1 MSGQPAPP
9 LTTGL
14 SQLLVAFTIEC
25 DNEFEHRMPHRTA
38 ADRGAGHGPWL
49 VSMAMWVNFLRLI
62 PAEGLPL
69 RELAGPHGVPKL
81 SGLQRWGYLV
91 VEPDPDDQRPVPP
104 PSDWLVWPT
113 RAGRQAQELWR
124 PLAGE
129 VEQRWR
135 VRFGSESVDELRD
148 ALLALGSQ
156 LDADL
161 PHYPPVL
168 GHGLFANTAT
178 PPPGP
183 AAETPDLSVLMSR
196 VLVAF
201 TTEFEAR
208 SQVSLALHA
217 DVLRIVGA
225 DGVRLGDLPR
235 LGGVSKEAVAMA
247 VGWLGSAGHVTVG
260 PDPSGGKAKLVSL
273 TSKGSRA
280 QAEADRLLG
289 DIEGEWRQRSGDDV
303 VGQARSAV
311 AGVADQR
318 SALAEGLRPRPEGWR
333 SGRAYLWQTTA
344 RLEDPLG
351 TLPHHPMV
359 LHRGGFPDG
368 S

>member
-1 MSGQPAPP
+1 MSGQLTGP
-9 LTTGL
+9 LSTGL

-38 ADRGAGHGPWL
+38 ADRGAGNGPWL
-49 VSMAMWVNFLRLI
+49 VSMAMWVNYLRLI

-69 RELAGPHGVPKL
+69 RELTGPYGVPKM

-91 VEPDPDDQRPVPP
+91 VEPDPDDRRPVPP
-104 PSDWLVWPT
+104 PGDWLVSPT
-113 RAGRQAQELWR
+113 QAGRRAQEVWR

-129 VEQRWR
+129 VERRWR
-135 VRFGSESVDELRD
+135 ARFGSGVHDELRD
-148 ALLALGSQ
+148 ALLALGTR
-156 LDADL
+156 LDPDFA
-161 PHYPPVL
+161 HYPPML
-168 GHGLFANTAT
+168 GQGLFANTAT

-183 AAETPDLSVLMSR
+183 VGETPDLSVLMSR

-201 TTEFEAR
+201 TAEFEAR
-208 SQVSLALHA
+208 SPVSLALYA
-217 DVLRIVGA
+217 DVLRILDT

-247 VGWLGSAGHVTVG
+247 VGWLGSAGQASVG
-260 PDPSGGKAKLVSL
+260 PDPAGGKAKLVSL

-280 QAEADRLLG
+280 QAEAHRLLG
-289 DIEGEWRQRSGDDV
+289 DLEAEWTQRFGDDL
-303 VGQARSAV
+303 GRILTAV
-311 AGVADQR
+311 AAVRAQP
-318 SALAEGLRPRPEGWR
+318 SALADGLRPRPEGWR
-333 SGRAYLWQTTA
+333 SSRPYLWQTTA